1 MRVSVNSLS
10 DILMSSDIDDY
21 ILQAYFDEELSPND
35 KKRVEKAL
43 QDEPELRERYKNLLK
58 LQRLMTQWWQRLH

>member
-1 MRVSVNSLS
+1 MRVSVNSFS
-10 DILMSSDIDDY
+10 DILMSSNIDDY
-21 ILQAYFDEELSPND
+21 MLQAYFDEELSPDD

-43 QDEPELRERYKNLLK
+43 HDEPELRERYKNLLK